1 MRRSMILDVCVN
13 AEFHTLLLISLF
25 MLFSG
30 HNQPGGGFPGGLVA
44 ASAFCLRYV
53 AGDRKELDRSVI
65 VAPTTLM
72 GVGLLLAISTGVIS
86 LALGHDFL
94 ETANLEVHL
103 PFIGPAHTSSVLF
116 FDTGVYL
123 VVLGMVVLLLQQLGS
138 PGPDD
143 EVDTTPES
151 DPLLAAGTE
160 PETSEQVP
168 K

>member
-1 MRRSMILDVCVN
+1 MRRSMILDVCVQ

-53 AGDRKELDRSVI
+53 AGGRKELDRSVI
-65 VAPTTLM
+65 VAPTTVM

-86 LALGHDFL
+86 LILGHAFL
-94 ETANLEVHL
+94 ETAILHVDV
-103 PFIGPAHTSSVLF
+103 PFIGSVHTSSVLF

-123 VVLGMVVLLLQQLGS
+123 VVLGMVVLLLQELGS
-138 PGPDD
+138 PKDD
-143 EVDTTPES
+143 EPAATTEARTPDRGDGEV
-151 DPLLAAGTE
+151 E
-160 PETSEQVP
+160 P
-168 K
+168 